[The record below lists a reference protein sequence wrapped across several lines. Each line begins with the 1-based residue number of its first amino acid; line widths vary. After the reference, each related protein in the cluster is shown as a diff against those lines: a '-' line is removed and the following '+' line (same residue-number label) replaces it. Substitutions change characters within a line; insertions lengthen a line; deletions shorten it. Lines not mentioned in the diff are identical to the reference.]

1 MVAAVA
7 GWRVARRDVG
17 LRAAALGVLAGLAA
31 VHVFGLADA
40 LALGSKPGI
49 VFWLALGVL
58 AAMNREEVL
67 GSRG

>member
-1 MVAAVA
+1 MYK
-7 GWRVARRDVG
+7 RQ
-17 LRAAALGVLAGLAA
+17 VLAGLAA